1 MNIIFFMCGT
11 VWPPEVVHWRLL
23 SSYTTIIGALI
34 LWLTFL
40 FFGIIAKRYEMVLR
54 RKTQWQFIMWA
65 PSGILIYAFIKFY
78 DSVILGYLKLANL
91 EALIGYGLFFL
102 SGIFS
107 LMGAV
112 RFYRVVS
119 PRRKGGTE

>member
-1 MNIIFFMCGT
+1 MNILLLLSRSA
-11 VWPPEVVHWRLL
+11 WPPEVVKWRLL

-54 RKTQWQFIMWA
+54 RKTQWQFIMLA

-78 DSVILGYLKLANL
+78 DSVILGYLKLGNW
-91 EALIGYGLFFL
+91 EALLGYGLFFL

-107 LMGAV
+107 LLGAW
-112 RFYRVVS
+112 RFKNVVS
-119 PRRKGGTE
+119 PKKRGGE

>member
-1 MNIIFFMCGT
+1 MNFIFSILGS
-11 VWPPEVVHWRLL
+11 VWPPEVVHWRSL
-23 SSYTTIIGALI
+23 SSYTTIVGALI

-54 RKTQWQFIMWA
+54 KKTQWQFIMLA

-78 DSVILGYLKLANL
+78 NSVILGYLKLGDIW
-91 EALIGYGLFFL
+91 ALIGYGLFFL

-107 LMGAV
+107 LMGAI
-112 RFYRVVS
+112 RFYNVVS
-119 PRRKGGTE
+119 PKRKGGTE